1 MMTLYVR
8 NVVKD
13 IEATNVFEPMNLSV
27 TIATE
32 GDIRQTHA
40 GSVSKRRTE
49 EPGYHQPVLQG
60 KTQQMSA
67 QHPEI
72 LQRRKLPRKIKR
84 MRLPARKSRTRM
96 TNHGNLVPVGQQ
108 REVKFVNHPGRE
120 ATVAKG
126 QKLLQHQRLQERP
139 PWSSSH
145 LIHQRSSQ

>member
-1 MMTLYVR
+1 MMTLSVR

-13 IEATNVFEPMNLSV
+13 IGGTNALEPMNLSV
-27 TIATE
+27 TTVTE
-32 GDIRQTHA
+32 GGIRQTHA
-40 GSVSKRRTE
+40 GSESKRRTE

-60 KTQQMSA
+60 KTRQKSV
-67 QHPEI
+67 QHPET
-72 LQRRKLPRKIKR
+72 LQQRKLPRKIKQ

-126 QKLLQHQRLQERP
+126 PKLLQRRRLQERL

-145 LIHQRSSQ
+145 LIRQRSSQ